1 MSSSGGSPVPN
12 QTYDL
17 VSVLYHVL
25 ESAQTYGKYIQD
37 AQQTGDQELIQCFKD
52 VQSQD
57 QQRHPRAAAPA
68 EAACRASRRERQR
81 TRRGFRL
88 RRHRK
93 EEVGHGLVPGSFSCT
108 GHTTVGLTPAATSG

>member
-12 QTYDL
+12 QNYDL

-37 AQQTGDQELIQCFKD
+37 AQQSGDQELIQFFQD

-57 QQRHPRAAAPA
+57 QQRATRAQQLLQK
-68 EAACRASRRERQR
+68 RLSGGIQGQGSISQGASQ
-81 TRRGFRL
+81 GA
-88 RRHRK
+88 
-93 EEVGHGLVPGSFSCT
+93 
-108 GHTTVGLTPAATSG
+108 TTQG